1 MSGFAVARRVKSAP
15 STDSKPGKRVRHVHP
30 DGMVAHL
37 WAHKS
42 QDHAH
47 NPRNNIYFHGDT
59 IYSYG
64 SHFPIAKHVTCKG
77 KSAVLLTTRDYSATT
92 RGHKWTVEGACSH
105 LTVFHVANI
114 DTDTPRKQFDD
125 YRARYQELARKYV
138 KSRQNKPYV
147 LGQLKRL
154 VKEANAFSAFFG
166 LRVRLT
172 VPAESE
178 MAAECKAI
186 ERKNR
191 EAAKRAEA
199 KRRREEA
206 EREREVA
213 ERAEKWA
220 NGETDSCP
228 YFGPIRLR
236 IKGDELQTSHGAR
249 VPLAHAIK
257 AFRTI
262 KRLRDKGQTYERNG
276 HTIHL
281 GHFALDAVDA
291 QGNVRAGCHN
301 VAWEEI
307 ARVATIAGV
316 N

>member
-1 MSGFAVARRVKSAP
+1 MSGFALARYRRVAP
-15 STDSKPGKRVRHVHP
+15 PALKSKPDKRQRTVHP
-30 DGMVAHL
+30 ADMVAHL

-42 QDHAH
+42 QDHAKAPGG
-47 NPRNNIYFHGDT
+47 NFYFHGDT

-64 SHFPIAKHVTCKG
+64 SHFPIARHVTRKG
-77 KSAVLLTTRDYSATT
+77 KSAVLLTTRTYSHTT
-92 RGHKWTVEGACSH
+92 SGHTWMVEGACRH
-105 LTVFHVANI
+105 LTVFHVDNVESRE
-114 DTDTPRKQFDD
+114 PRRQFEE
-125 YRARYQELARKYV
+125 YRARFKELARKYV

-147 LGQLKRL
+147 FSQLKGL
-154 VKEANAFSAFFG
+154 VEEANAFSAFFA

-172 VPAESE
+172 LPAEGE

-186 ERKNR
+186 EKKER
-191 EAAKRAEA
+191 EA
-199 KRRREEA
+199 KRRAEANRQREET
-206 EREREVA
+206 ERVQ
-213 ERAEKWA
+213 KWLD
-220 NGETDSCP
+220 GQSDYCP
-228 YFGPIRLR
+228 YGQAVRLR